1 LPERLAP
8 FLDETN
14 WHSGERPLV
23 EEAALIDSLKKKK
36 IAGAALDVFDSE
48 PLPSDHPFRT
58 LENFIAT
65 PHIGYVTN
73 DTYKLFFRDTVECVL
88 ACLDGKPIRQ
98 MD

>member
-1 LPERLAP
+1 MKQTAILVNTSR
-8 FLDETN
+8 
-14 WHSGERPLV
+14 GPLV

-36 IAGAALDVFDSE
+36 IAGAALDVFDTE

-88 ACLDGKPIRQ
+88 AWLDGKPIRQ
-98 MD
+98 MN